1 MRITCFIQSMLVVLF
16 WTLAPQLFAQ
26 AGATATVCELCGKP
40 FGQQHYLM
48 TDKVTGVRRAV
59 CGECLQRSDRCF
71 ACGLPIVNKEANLS
85 DGRHYCERDYAVA
98 LFSANSIQKVV
109 VETEAR
115 LRRQFLG
122 AIEFPDHNLNV
133 SVVDRVNI
141 EALFSR
147 PGNDYRCP
155 YVMGYYQSLTNRTT
169 RSHEVYLLSGL
180 TESGTRG
187 VFAHELT
194 HAWMADHVPSDRQL
208 GADAREGFCELI
220 AYLVQKDLRDE
231 IGMHAVEVNK
241 YTRGQFDLFRRAE
254 KTYNLE
260 TVIEWL
266 CYGTEPVLE
275 ANDLDMVRRAQK
287 PAAPPAKLWVNY
299 ASQTSATPIPVRI
312 ENDQFVL
319 RAIVGSENH
328 RTALINN
335 RTFAIGESTKVKK
348 NDEWVEVRCL
358 KIEADFVEIEVEP
371 TGEKQT
377 LHFGKKSAR

>member
-1 MRITCFIQSMLVVLF
+1 MHIGCFIQSTLVVLF
-16 WTLAPQLFAQ
+16 WTFAPPSFAQ
-26 AGATATVCELCGKP
+26 TGANATVCDLCGKP
-40 FGQQHYLM
+40 FGQQYYLM
-48 TDKVTGVRRAV
+48 TDKVTRVRRAV
-59 CGECLQRSDRCF
+59 CGECLQRPDRCF
-71 ACGLPIVNKEANLS
+71 ACGLPIVNKETDLS
-85 DGRHYCERDYAVA
+85 DGRHYCERDSTVA
-98 LFSANSIQKVV
+98 LFTVNAIQKVV

-115 LRRQFLG
+115 LRRQFIG
-122 AIEFPDHNLNV
+122 VMDFPDHNLNV

-155 YVMGYYQSLTNRTT
+155 NIMGYYQALTNRTI

-194 HAWMADHVPSDRQL
+194 HAWMADHVPADRQL
-208 GADAREGFCELI
+208 GGDAREGFCELI
-220 AYLVQKDLRDE
+220 AYLVQKDLHDE
-231 IGMHAVEVNK
+231 TGMHAVEVNK

-266 CYGTEPVLE
+266 CYGTEPLLD

-287 PAAPPAKLWVNY
+287 PAAPPAKLWVSY
-299 ASQTSATPIPVRI
+299 ASRRSATETPGKGGNNP
-312 ENDQFVL
+312 FVL
-319 RAIVGSENH
+319 KAIVGSDKH
-328 RTALINN
+328 RTALINDQ
-335 RTFAIGESTKVKK
+335 TFAEGESAKVKW
-348 NDEWVEVRCL
+348 NEELVTIRCL
-358 KIEADFVEIEVEP
+358 KIDADLAEIEVQP

-377 LHFGKKSAR
+377 LHLGSKSAR